1 MPLLE
6 TLCKPLIH
14 DFIRRKS
21 SSITKLTVFP
31 CFFKPIIFESIA
43 MPCHA
48 NVDSLESVFFN
59 RGFGYKA
66 KLNESLKA
74 GV

>member
-1 MPLLE
+1 
-6 TLCKPLIH
+6 
-14 DFIRRKS
+14 
-21 SSITKLTVFP
+21 
-31 CFFKPIIFESIA
+31 

-48 NVDSLESVFFN
+48 NVDSLESGFFN

-66 KLNESLKA
+66 KPNESLKA